1 MLINLSPETE
11 TRLTDIARSDGLS
24 VGQDVEEA
32 IDERLLRRKQF
43 AEFQAAIAERLA
55 SFEAGE
61 IYDGEEVMARLM
73 ADLPSR
79 RIAPS
84 TPSP

>member
-1 MLINLSPETE
+1 MVINVSPEAE
-11 TRLTDIARSDGLS
+11 IRLTNIARAEGLS
-24 VGQDVEEA
+24 VGQYVEEA

-43 AEFQAAIAERLA
+43 AEFQSAIAEGLA
-55 SFEAGE
+55 SFEAAE

>member
-79 RIAPS
+79 GIAPS